1 MNVKSGSFDTHFTYT
16 DQERDDESGLM
27 YYGARYYHHILGRFT
42 QPDPSIFSLNTQTL
56 ANPQLLNP
64 YSYSLNNP
72 LRYTDPDGK
81 NPAETVGG
89 WGVGIAEGLGNTA
102 IWLFQKTTHPIR
114 STQEAGNM
122 VSKAGDEVFSIL
134 QNPGI
139 AVREAGQG
147 YGIQAKELGEWYL
160 NASDYE
166 RGKVLGQIT
175 EKVAEGYV
183 VGKVAGKV
191 AGKLNNADDAISAST
206 PVGRKGQ
213 PIKVA
218 PSNKAKVING
228 RPYSGH
234 ALDRMQEHGITPS
247 VIENTMKHGTVGP
260 GNTAGTSAY
269 YDPNNNFSVIVNNET
284 GNIITTGY
292 GKK

>member
-27 YYGARYYHHILGRFT
+27 YYGARYYHPALGRFT

-72 LRYTDPDGK
+72 LRYNDPDGK

-89 WGVGIAEGLGNTA
+89 WGVGIAEALGGTA
-102 IWLFQKTTHPIR
+102 IWVGDKLIHPVR

-147 YGIQAKELGEWYL
+147 YGIQAKELGEWYW

-175 EKVAEGYV
+175 EKVAEGIV

-191 AGKLNNADDAISAST
+191 MGSLNKNSKANPLDGAQYGTKVLKQMQKQDDKYHSFPTSVDKLAGNGITTHITGGDGIVRQQVDL
-206 PVGRKGQ
+206 KG
-213 PIKVA
+213 
-218 PSNKAKVING
+218 SING
-228 RPYSGH
+228 QQGTYRWIIEP
-234 ALDRMQEHGITPS
+234 DRSISHRQFHPHT
-247 VIENTMKHGTVGP
+247 
-260 GNTAGTSAY
+260 
-269 YDPNNNFSVIVNNET
+269 
-284 GNIITTGY
+284 
-292 GKK
+292 

>member
-1 MNVKSGSFDTHFTYT
+1 
-16 DQERDDESGLM
+16 M

-72 LRYTDPDGK
+72 LRYNDPDGK

-191 AGKLNNADDAISAST
+191 AGGVKNSSKAPDEFDDIMKSMDDYLGEDIRVKTTKS
-206 PVGRKGQ
+206 GEDMILQSKDGMRE
-213 PIKVA
+213 IRFDYND
-218 PSNKAKVING
+218 PSPHVDPHI
-228 RPYSGH
+228 H
-234 ALDRMQEHGITPS
+234 
-247 VIENTMKHGTVGP
+247 VIEYKQVKNTKTEVRNKRIFP
-260 GNTAGTSAY
+260 SKSSN
-269 YDPNNNFSVIVNNET
+269 
-284 GNIITTGY
+284 
-292 GKK
+292 

>member
-1 MNVKSGSFDTHFTYT
+1 
-16 DQERDDESGLM
+16 M

-64 YSYSLNNP
+64 YTYSLNNP

-147 YGIQAKELGEWYL
+147 YGIQAKELGEWYW

-166 RGKVLGQIT
+166 RGKVLGHIT

-183 VGKVAGKV
+183 VGRVGVNISKNSSFS
-191 AGKLNNADDAISAST
+191 KLFNNRTPKASELVDFAESQGWTRTQTSTGPIKYIDESGLERMTIKQGSPRTLGSESPHVSLRDA
-206 PVGRKGQ
+206 KGQ
-213 PIKVA
+213 RIDHSGNPVSRKDPANHTPIQWD
-218 PSNKAKVING
+218 IN
-228 RPYSGH
+228 
-234 ALDRMQEHGITPS
+234 
-247 VIENTMKHGTVGP
+247 
-260 GNTAGTSAY
+260 
-269 YDPNNNFSVIVNNET
+269 
-284 GNIITTGY
+284 
-292 GKK
+292 